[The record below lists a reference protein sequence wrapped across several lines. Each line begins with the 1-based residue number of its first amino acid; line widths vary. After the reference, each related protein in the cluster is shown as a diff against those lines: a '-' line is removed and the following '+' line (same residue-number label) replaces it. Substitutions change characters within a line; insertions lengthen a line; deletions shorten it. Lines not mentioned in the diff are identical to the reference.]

1 VGNIQF
7 PFVWQ
12 QINTELGAESTNSII
27 PFDKAAIGIG
37 NVGIHECNGINVDR
51 IDEIIPYTVFD
62 ISNGNQGPQRVTGIR
77 DYYPELVYWS
87 YNSTEAS
94 STYNN
99 VYPNRVLVYDYI
111 NETWAYN
118 DDSITAFGN
127 YQYETDSTW
136 GGTSA
141 TWQQSPISWVDGS
154 TVNQF
159 KSVICGNQQGWT
171 FIADISRPSNA
182 MSLEITN
189 LTLAGN
195 VATLIV
201 INHNLPLNSWINIQN
216 VQGTDTMSTYFV
228 GANFLAS
235 AIDANTLTIQIDAVL
250 LTGVYAGGGVISKV
264 SEIGI
269 WSKQYN
275 FYNQAGVNIA
285 TQKVDFLVDANETPP
300 VTVPITPGA
309 QILVDFYVSSSDQAQ
324 VGQAIATGT
333 LVGTSILETTPYA
346 LYPIESTQDR
356 FWHSIYFNA
365 QGENIQ
371 MFIYYDPV
379 AHLPYPS
386 VTNADFQINAFIFYG
401 QKTGD
406 FI

>member
-1 VGNIQF
+1 
-7 PFVWQ
+7 
-12 QINTELGAESTNSII
+12 
-27 PFDKAAIGIG
+27 
-37 NVGIHECNGINVDR
+37 
-51 IDEIIPYTVFD
+51 
-62 ISNGNQGPQRVTGIR
+62 
-77 DYYPELVYWS
+77 
-87 YNSTEAS
+87 
-94 STYNN
+94 
-99 VYPNRVLVYDYI
+99 
-111 NETWAYN
+111 
-118 DDSITAFGN
+118 
-127 YQYETDSTW
+127 
-136 GGTSA
+136 
-141 TWQQSPISWVDGS
+141 
-154 TVNQF
+154 
-159 KSVICGNQQGWT
+159 
-171 FIADISRPSNA
+171 
-182 MSLEITN
+182 
-189 LTLAGN
+189 
-195 VATLIV
+195 
-201 INHNLPLNSWINIQN
+201 
-216 VQGTDTMSTYFV
+216 MSTYFV